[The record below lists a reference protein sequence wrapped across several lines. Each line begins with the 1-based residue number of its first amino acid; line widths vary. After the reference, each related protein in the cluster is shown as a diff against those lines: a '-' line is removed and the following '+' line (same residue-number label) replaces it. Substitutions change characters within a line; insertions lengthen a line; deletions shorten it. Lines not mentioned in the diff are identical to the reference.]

1 MTETSRPAP
10 RRSIWSGLPVRA
22 AGVAAIAVVVAVV
35 GLIWINGQRDT
46 ASTDDAYVQADKS
59 VISPKVRGAVLE
71 VLVHENQVVKA
82 GDPLVRIDPEEY
94 DLRLNAAQGDL
105 MAAQAAG
112 QAARASLARLDAEE
126 ALAKSQLAAAKTLAG
141 NNPAAQELLAKAFE
155 TARGQALIAARSR
168 GEIEAAL
175 AQAHAAE
182 YRARNGLDAAKLEK
196 DHTLVTA
203 PTDGVVA
210 DLQAST
216 GELVQPGV
224 RLMTIVRPSTLYV
237 RANFKETQTGRMLPG
252 QAASIE
258 VDALPGVTLTGKIA
272 SLAPGTG
279 SEFSLL
285 PFEPGSGNF
294 TKIVQ
299 RVPVRIVLDP
309 GQADVARLR
318 PGLSAVVTVRLAPK

>member
-1 MTETSRPAP
+1 MADTTRPP
-10 RRSIWSGLPVRA
+10 RRSPWSGLPVRA
-22 AGVAAIAVVVAVV
+22 AIVAAIAVVIAIG
-35 GLIWINGQRDT
+35 GLVWINAQRDT

-59 VISPKVRGAVLE
+59 LVSPKARGAVLA
-71 VLVHENQVVKA
+71 VLVHENQTVKA

-94 DLRLNAAQGDL
+94 DLRLTAAQGDL

-112 QAARASLARLDAEE
+112 QAARAGLARLAAEE

-141 NNPAAQELLAKAFE
+141 NNLAAQELLAKAFE

-182 YRARNGLDAAKLEK
+182 YRARNGVEAARLEK
-196 DHTLVTA
+196 SHTLVTA
-203 PTDGVVA
+203 PADGVVA
-210 DLQAST
+210 DLQAAE

-224 RLMTIVRPSTLYV
+224 RLMTIVRPSTLFV
-237 RANFKETQTGRMLPG
+237 RANFKETQTGRMIAG
-252 QAASIE
+252 QAVTIV

-279 SEFSLL
+279 SEFSLM

-299 RVPVRIVLDP
+299 RVPVRIAFDP

-318 PGLSAVVTVRLAPK
+318 PGLSAVVTVKLK

>member
-10 RRSIWSGLPVRA
+10 RSVWSGLPVRA
-22 AGVAAIAVVVAVV
+22 GAVAVV
-35 GLIWINGQRDT
+35 AIIVAVIGLVWINGQRDT
-46 ASTDDAYVQADKS
+46 ASTDDAYVQADKNL
-59 VISPKVRGAVLE
+59 VSPKVRGAVLE
-71 VLVHENQVVKA
+71 VLVRENQAVKA

-94 DLRLNAAQGDL
+94 DLKLTAAQGDL

-112 QAARASLARLDAEE
+112 ASARAGLARLAAEE

-141 NNPAAQELLAKAFE
+141 NNVAAQEPLAKAFE

-175 AQAHAAE
+175 AEAHAAE
-182 YRARNGLDAAKLEK
+182 YRARNGVEAAKLEK
-196 DHTLVTA
+196 SHTLVTSPA
-203 PTDGVVA
+203 DGVVA
-210 DLQAST
+210 DLQAAP

-224 RLMTIVRPSTLYV
+224 RLMTIVRPSTLFV
-237 RANFKETQTGRMLPG
+237 RANFKETQTGRMVAG
-252 QAASIE
+252 QAVKIE
-258 VDALPGVTLTGKIA
+258 IDALPGVTLTGKVA

-299 RVPVRIVLDP
+299 RVPVRIALDP

-318 PGLSAVVTVRLAPK
+318 PGLSAVVTVALKAR